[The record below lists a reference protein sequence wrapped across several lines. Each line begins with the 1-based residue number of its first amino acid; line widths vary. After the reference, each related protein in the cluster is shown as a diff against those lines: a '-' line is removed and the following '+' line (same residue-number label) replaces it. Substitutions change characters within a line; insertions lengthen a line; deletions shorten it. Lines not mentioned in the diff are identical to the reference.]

1 LNLGVAQRLLCAE
14 IPAMAEVSDPPLPLQ
29 QHASLALPQTVTQR
43 DLRGCCPAEW
53 MYARLAKSIAA
64 FEKNLQSDQEVALRL
79 VNFGQGE
86 AFHIQDMGF
95 WEPDL
100 IHFHGRN
107 AAGFPV
113 VLIQHISQVNVLLA
127 AAPKQRA
134 QPNRIGFQIVKKL
147 EDGEAGKA
155 PPDMVALHD

>member
-1 LNLGVAQRLLCAE
+1 
-14 IPAMAEVSDPPLPLQ
+14 
-29 QHASLALPQTVTQR
+29 
-43 DLRGCCPAEW
+43 

-107 AAGFPV
+107 ASGFPV
-113 VLIQHISQVNVLLA
+113 VLIQHISHVNVLLV
-127 AAPKQRA
+127 AAPKQHA
-134 QPNRIGFQIVKKL
+134 KPNRIGFQIVKKL
-147 EDGEAGKA
+147 EDGVAGKA
-155 PPDMVALHD
+155 PPEIAAQHD

>member
-1 LNLGVAQRLLCAE
+1 MSD
-14 IPAMAEVSDPPLPLQ
+14 PASSAPPLPLQ
-29 QHASLALPQTVTQR
+29 QQASLASPQTIPAAR

-53 MYARLAKSIAA
+53 MYARIAKSIAA
-64 FEKNLQSDQEVALRL
+64 FEKKLNADQEVALRL

-86 AFHIQDMGF
+86 TFHINDMGF

-113 VLIQHISQVNVLLA
+113 VMIQHISQVNVLLV

-134 QPNRIGFQIVKKL
+134 EPVRIGFQIVRKL
-147 EDGEAGKA
+147 EEGKA
-155 PPDMVALHD
+155 GAAPPEAEAAAAD

>member
-1 LNLGVAQRLLCAE
+1 
-14 IPAMAEVSDPPLPLQ
+14 
-29 QHASLALPQTVTQR
+29 
-43 DLRGCCPAEW
+43 

-64 FEKNLQSDQEVALRL
+64 FEKNLHPDQEVALRL

-86 AFHIQDMGF
+86 AFHIHDMGF

-107 AAGFPV
+107 AGGFPV
-113 VLIQHISQVNVLLA
+113 VLIQHISQVNVLLV

-155 PPDMVALHD
+155 PPEIAAQHD